1 MNPELE
7 SLVKFMNK
15 KRKREEEEIDP
26 NNIIKELR
34 YISLEGLQEIIKEY
48 KLSGRKLTSLLGILE
63 DTFNSCKDTLINSP
77 QDNEKE
83 FNLLLITYSTV
94 IIEIIQDL
102 KIEIY
107 SDGNNFDI
115 KKYFEKNKNENY
127 IEPSKRL
134 KLQPLDI
141 DIKDASLFKNE
152 NEYENENENEYQ
164 SDSENESTNDEY
176 VDDEYDDDDDN
187 DDDDDD
193 NNDDDDYKYEQ
204 TMYKKTSKEKSL
216 NKLFMNEF
224 NKSSVHK
231 NSKDDIMNYFC
242 NLDNTIKNSLVEEL
256 QSINN
261 CTEIN
266 KPSLFKI
273 LNLPFSV
280 EKKKELLSTLSSLNN
295 GLGENFKLRNWL
307 DNILKIP
314 FGIYTGI
321 NLNSVKK
328 TKIKKFMKSL
338 KTDMDNAVWGHD
350 NAKQQI
356 LQIIGQKIRNPES
369 KGSILGIWGPPG
381 NGKTT
386 LIKEGIAKAMRKPF
400 VFISLGGA
408 TDASFLEGHSFTYEG
423 SIYGRIA
430 RGIIESKCM
439 DPIIYFDELD
449 KVSNTYKGEEII
461 NLLVHLID
469 PVQNSKFR
477 DKYFHDLDIDLS
489 KVTFI
494 FSFNDPS
501 KVNYIL
507 MDRITNVETKNITV
521 AQKIY
526 IANNYLLP
534 NILTDIG
541 LKTTDI
547 EIDQELILNIINNFT
562 NEGGVR
568 KLKKILYEICRELN
582 VCNLVNNKISNKSI
596 KFPYIL
602 KKDTLDKIL
611 NNHYKYSHDNI
622 HNTSSI
628 GIVNGLWANSLG
640 QGGILPIETLLIPTK
655 GFMEIKATGS
665 LEKVIKESID
675 VALSVAWNKLEDN
688 VKNIWIEKWKQNP
701 ECFHIHCPE
710 GAVSKDG
717 PSAGTAITL
726 VLYSRL
732 VNKEINN
739 KIAMTGE
746 INLRGEVTKIGG
758 LEEKLT
764 GAKRAGVEIVL
775 IPHDN
780 LEDLDK
786 IKKRNINLFNNN
798 FKIIPIKTF
807 NDVLKL
813 ALIN

>member
-15 KRKREEEEIDP
+15 KRKRDDDYEIEPD
-26 NNIIKELR
+26 NIVKELR

-63 DTFNSCKDTLINSP
+63 DTFKNCKDTLTNSP
-77 QDNEKE
+77 EYNDKE
-83 FNLLLITYSTV
+83 FNLLIIAYSTV
-94 IIEIIQDL
+94 TIEIIQDL

-107 SDGNNFDI
+107 SEGNNFDI
-115 KKYFEKNKNENY
+115 KTYFKNKKNENY
-127 IEPSKRL
+127 IEPNKRL

-141 DIKDASLFKNE
+141 DIKDTSLIK
-152 NEYENENENEYQ
+152 NEYQ
-164 SDSENESTNDEY
+164 SDSENQSTDDEY
-176 VDDEYDDDDDN
+176 VEEDDNYDDNDDDDDN
-187 DDDDDD
+187 DDY
-193 NNDDDDYKYEQ
+193 NHEQ
-204 TMYKKTSKEKSL
+204 KIYKKSNKEKSL

-231 NSKDDIMNYFC
+231 NSKDDIMNHFC
-242 NLDNTIKNSLVEEL
+242 NLDNTTKNSLVEEL

-273 LNLPFSV
+273 LNLPFSI

-295 GLGENFKLRNWL
+295 GHGENSKLRNWL

-338 KTDMDNAVWGHD
+338 KTDMDNAVWGHN

-386 LIKEGIAKAMRKPF
+386 LIKEGIAKAMKKPF

-449 KVSNTYKGEEII
+449 KVSTTSKGEEII
-461 NLLVHLID
+461 NLLIHLID
-469 PVQNSKFR
+469 PAQNSKFR

-494 FSFNDPS
+494 FSFNEPS

-507 MDRITNVETKNITV
+507 MDRITTVETKNITV
-521 AQKIY
+521 EQKLY

-534 NILTDIG
+534 NILNDIG
-541 LKTTDI
+541 LKKNNIQISD
-547 EIDQELILNIINNFT
+547 ELLLNLINNYT

-568 KLKKILYEICRELN
+568 KLKKLLYEICRELN
-582 VCNLVNNKISNKSI
+582 VCNLVNNKINNRSVI
-596 KFPYIL
+596 FPYIL
-602 KKDTLDKIL
+602 DKTILDTILD
-611 NNHYKYSHDNI
+611 NHYKYSHDNI

-628 GIVNGLWANSLG
+628 GIVNGLWANCLG

-655 GFMEIKATGS
+655 GYMEIKATGS

-675 VALSVAWNKLEDN
+675 VALSVAWNKLDDN
-688 VKNIWIEKWKQNP
+688 VKNIWLEKWKNTP
-701 ECFHIHCPE
+701 ECFHIHCPD

-717 PSAGTAITL
+717 PSAGAAITL

-746 INLRGEVTKIGG
+746 INLRGQVTKIGG

>member
-1 MNPELE
+1 MNPDLE
-7 SLVKFMNK
+7 SLVKIMNK
-15 KRKREEEEIDP
+15 KRKREDKEIKID
-26 NNIIKELR
+26 NIVKELN
-34 YISLEGLQEIIKEY
+34 YISLEGLEEIIKEY

-63 DTFNSCKDTLINSP
+63 DTFDNCKNTVTQSP
-77 QDNEKE
+77 QYDDKE
-83 FNLLLITYSTV
+83 FNLLIIAYSTV
-94 IIEIIQDL
+94 TIQIIQNL
-102 KIEIY
+102 KIDIY
-107 SDGNNFDI
+107 SEGSEFDI
-115 KKYFEKNKNENY
+115 KKYFRKKKKENY
-127 IEPSKRL
+127 IEPNKRL
-134 KLQPLDI
+134 KLQPI
-141 DIKDASLFKNE
+141 DIEIQDTSLIESKNDTT
-152 NEYENENENEYQ
+152 YE
-164 SDSENESTNDEY
+164 
-176 VDDEYDDDDDN
+176 DDYDDNYDDDDSDNDDDN
-187 DDDDDD
+187 DDANDDD
-193 NNDDDDYKYEQ
+193 NNRTCNKDKA
-204 TMYKKTSKEKSL
+204 L

-224 NKSSVHK
+224 TKSAVNK
-231 NSKDDIMNYFC
+231 NSKDDVMNYFC
-242 NLDNTIKNSLVEEL
+242 NLDNTTKNSLVDEL
-256 QSINN
+256 KSINKS
-261 CTEIN
+261 TEIT

-273 LNLPFSV
+273 LNLPFSI

-295 GLGENFKLRNWL
+295 NVSENSKLRTWL
-307 DNILKIP
+307 ENILKLP

-328 TKIKKFMKSL
+328 TKIKTFIKSL

-356 LQIIGQKIRNPES
+356 LQIVCQKIRNPES

-386 LIKEGIAKAMRKPF
+386 LIKEGIAKAMKKPF

-469 PVQNSKFR
+469 PAQNSKFR
-477 DKYFHDLDIDLS
+477 DKYFYDLDIDLS

-494 FSFNDPS
+494 FSFNEPS

-507 MDRITNVETKNITV
+507 MDRITTVETKNITV
-521 AQKIY
+521 EQKIH

-534 NILTDIG
+534 NILNDIG
-541 LKTTDI
+541 LKTNHILINED
-547 EIDQELILNIINNFT
+547 LILNIINNFT

-582 VCNLVNNKISNKSI
+582 VCNLVNNKINNTSI

-602 KKDTLDKIL
+602 EKNVMYNIL
-611 NNHYKYSHDNI
+611 ENHYKYTQDNI
-622 HNTSSI
+622 HDNSSV

-655 GFMEIKATGS
+655 GYMEIKATGS

-688 VKNIWIEKWKQNP
+688 IKNTWIEKWKNKP
-701 ECFHIHCPE
+701 DCFHIHCPD

-717 PSAGTAITL
+717 PSAGAAITL

-732 VNKEINN
+732 VNKKINN

-746 INLRGEVTKIGG
+746 INLRGGVTKIGG
-758 LEEKLT
+758 LEEKLS

-780 LEDLDK
+780 LEDLEK
-786 IKKRNINLFNNN
+786 IKKRNLNLFNEH

-807 NDVLKL
+807 NEVIKL
-813 ALIN
+813 SLIN